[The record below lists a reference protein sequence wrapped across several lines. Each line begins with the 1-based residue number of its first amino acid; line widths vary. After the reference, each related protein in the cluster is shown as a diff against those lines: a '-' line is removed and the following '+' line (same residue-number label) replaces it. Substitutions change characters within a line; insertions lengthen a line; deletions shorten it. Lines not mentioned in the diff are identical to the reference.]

1 MMPSLLTIIPEPKNL
16 LALEPEELA
25 GILVEIIPSVS
36 QNSGFLINSFLE
48 QLSPT
53 HDGGY
58 PPATHAQAAVA
69 LAEAMSWLETQGIIV
84 RNPNQP
90 AEWYLLTK
98 RGRELKSRTDLET
111 FRKGRALPFDLLQQS
126 LANKVHHLFLR
137 GDHDTAVFQAF
148 KEVEMA
154 VRKAGNFPD
163 SCVGRELMQK
173 AFNVDTG
180 PLRDKSLI
188 PAERESEMF
197 LFSGAIG
204 HAKNPTSHR
213 NVNLTREEAARLI
226 VFASHLLDIV
236 EQRAI
241 VLTTQTATN

>member
-1 MMPSLLTIIPEPKNL
+1 MPSLLTIFPEPKNL

-25 GILVEIIPSVS
+25 GILVEIIPSIS
-36 QNSGFLINSFLE
+36 QHSGFLINNFLE
-48 QLSPT
+48 QLSSP
-53 HDGGY
+53 HGGGY
-58 PPATHAQAAVA
+58 PPTTHAQVAVA

-90 AEWYLLTK
+90 AEWYLLTR
-98 RGRELKSRTDLET
+98 RGQELKSRADLET

-126 LANKVHHLFLR
+126 LASKVHHLFLR

-148 KEVEMA
+148 KEVEVS

-163 SCVGRELMQK
+163 SLTGRDLMVK

-180 PLRDKSLI
+180 PLRDKALI

-236 EQRAI
+236 EQRANI
-241 VLTTQTATN
+241 LTTQASSN